1 MLTQKGLSKK
11 RILRVK
17 NIREQ
22 IKERYIQG
30 MEIIDICTSLN
41 ITRAGFY
48 YHKNAD
54 LKKGINWDN
63 LLLESKRDMSSIKDK
78 EAVFIAT
85 LIASF
90 EKFMQKS
97 KENGLSPEALDK
109 LHQYAQTYWRLKAP
123 KNDEF
128 SLKSKL
134 IATARDTINEIANIA
149 LKENNEIVA
158 DFLAKNA
165 DTIINKVFKDKN

>member
-1 MLTQKGLSKK
+1 MKVN
-11 RILRVK
+11 I
-17 NIREQ
+17 IRES
-22 IKERYIQG
+22 IKAQYIQG
-30 MEIIDICTSLN
+30 VDMQSICTTHN
-41 ITRAGFY
+41 ISRANFY

-54 LKKGINWDN
+54 LKKGINWDILALN
-63 LLLESKRDMSSIKDK
+63 AKRDGQDIKDK
-78 EAVFIAT
+78 EAMFLST
-85 LIASF
+85 LISSF
-90 EKFMQKS
+90 ENFIQKS